1 MKVLITC
8 KDCIMQKIHTVA
20 LRWSVEDT
28 EKARECERAFQAGGP
43 RVYTCE
49 GDGRMR
55 PSGMSAAATVRC
67 AFPGTTVYSR
77 RKVGNQ
83 YIWHS
88 TAA

>member
-1 MKVLITC
+1 
-8 KDCIMQKIHTVA
+8 
-20 LRWSVEDT
+20 
-28 EKARECERAFQAGGP
+28 
-43 RVYTCE
+43 
-49 GDGRMR
+49 MR

-88 TAA
+88 TAAA